1 MKIYEINVEGLTL
14 EGFMKLMKL
23 FENMGFNIT
32 SFCFVERE
40 SKTNFIQFET
50 YKEIEL
56 TLKEVEK

>member
-1 MKIYEINVEGLTL
+1 MKTYEINVEGLTL

>member
-1 MKIYEINVEGLTL
+1 MKTYEINVEGLTL

-50 YKEIEL
+50 FKEIEL